1 MQTLAD
7 ELDTTTKI
15 RVNSVN
21 PGKVR
26 TAMRAKAYP
35 GEVAETV
42 PLPEVVLPTYLYLLG
57 SCEPGGH
64 RAAVRGTGAR
74 RLNRTAAPNHRARR
88 SAGLWLKSQQRTLS

>member
-26 TAMRAKAYP
+26 TVMRAKAYP
-35 GEVAETV
+35 GEVADSV
-42 PLPEVVLPTYLYLLG
+42 ALPEVVLPTYLYLLG
-57 SCEPGGH
+57 PASQG
-64 RAAVRGTGAR
+64 VTG
-74 RLNRTAAPNHRARR
+74 
-88 SAGLWLKSQQRTLS
+88 QRFEAQSLVP

>member
-15 RVNSVN
+15 RVNSVS

-35 GEVAETV
+35 GEVAASV
-42 PLPEVVLPTYLYLLG
+42 PLPDVVLPTYLYLLG
-57 SCEPGGH
+57 PASQG
-64 RAAVRGTGAR
+64 VTG
-74 RLNRTAAPNHRARR
+74 
-88 SAGLWLKSQQRTLS
+88 QRFEAQ